1 MIIDIDA
8 EREYQ
13 DDTESNVEQDVE
25 DIKERRFAEADS
37 GDGTVPS

>member
-1 MIIDIDA
+1 MLIDIDA

-25 DIKERRFAEADS
+25 DIKERRFAEAEQ
-37 GDGTVPS
+37 VRAVEQ